1 MEAKAAVEV
10 KVKAEAEVE
19 VKAAA
24 EVEQEPDAKSKQAA
38 TPTQPELLNPPA
50 VHLGH
55 ETTKEDGAEAALLT
69 MPLEAVLELNGL
81 AHLMPLMKGHFTVG
95 YLTWVVRSH
104 TQYYNPHTLPSTT
117 PQVPGWASCG
127 TFYACL

>member
-10 KVKAEAEVE
+10 KVKAEVE

-24 EVEQEPDAKSKQAA
+24 EVEQEPDAKPKQAA

-50 VHLGH
+50 VHLSH

-81 AHLMPLMKGHFTVG
+81 AHLMPLMKGHFTI
-95 YLTWVVRSH
+95 LLWV
-104 TQYYNPHTLPSTT
+104 T
-117 PQVPGWASCG
+117 
-127 TFYACL
+127 

>member
-24 EVEQEPDAKSKQAA
+24 EVEQEPDAKPKAA

-50 VHLGH
+50 VHLSH

-81 AHLMPLMKGHFTVG
+81 AHLMPLMKGHFTI
-95 YLTWVVRSH
+95 LLWV
-104 TQYYNPHTLPSTT
+104 T
-117 PQVPGWASCG
+117 
-127 TFYACL
+127 